1 MPLTDTAAR
10 QAKAEGLLEVN
21 PAADLVIVAVP
32 EPPEQHNP
40 NLRRHELKELLVALR
55 DFKCAEYA
63 RSAVKLLLLT
73 GVRTIELRSATFDQF
88 DFVEGLWTIPPG
100 IVKQLQRRVRTKSG
114 RFHRTWYRFRGRR
127 WKRRSTLTRSPGAIA
142 GRNEPRKPIS
152 DGSVNNLLKRMGYAP
167 ESTSRSRNG

>member
-21 PAADLVIVAVP
+21 PAADLDIVAVP

-40 NLRRHELKELLVALR
+40 YLRRHKLKELLVALR

-73 GVRTIELRSATFDQF
+73 GVRTIKLRSATFDRF

-114 RFHRTWYRFRGRR
+114 GDCTVLGTAFAAGDGRGEA
-127 WKRRSTLTRSPGAIA
+127 RSPDHRALSLAYRG
-142 GRNEPRKPIS
+142 P
-152 DGSVNNLLKRMGYAP
+152 KRTAQAYKRWHG
-167 ESTSRSRNG
+167 E